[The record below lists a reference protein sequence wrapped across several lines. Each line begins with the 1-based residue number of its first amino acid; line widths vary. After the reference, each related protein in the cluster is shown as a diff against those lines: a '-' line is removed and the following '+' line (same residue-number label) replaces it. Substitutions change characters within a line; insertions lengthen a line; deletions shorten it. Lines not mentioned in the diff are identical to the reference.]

1 MMTLQQIQYFITVC
15 KYKSFTKAAEEM
27 HISQP
32 GISSAMK
39 ELERECKVT
48 LFERR
53 NNSLYITDAG
63 VLFLREAKK
72 MQRQYES
79 MEVAVKTLSEGRE
92 FVRIGLAT
100 MFGNA
105 VYPKLRR
112 MFCQQYRE
120 KWIWSAVEPGK
131 WWQERIVKV

>member
-1 MMTLQQIQYFITVC
+1 
-15 KYKSFTKAAEEM
+15 
-27 HISQP
+27 
-32 GISSAMK
+32 MK

-92 FVRIGLAT
+92 FVRI
-100 MFGNA
+100 
-105 VYPKLRR
+105 VLRLCLEMPYTR
-112 MFCQQYRE
+112 NCGE
-120 KWIWSAVEPGK
+120 CSASSIRK
-131 WWQERIVKV
+131 

>member
-15 KYKSFTKAAEEM
+15 KYKSFTKAMEEM

-63 VLFLREAKK
+63 VPFYGKRKK
-72 MQRQYES
+72 CAS
-79 MEVAVKTLSEGRE
+79 V
-92 FVRIGLAT
+92 
-100 MFGNA
+100 
-105 VYPKLRR
+105 
-112 MFCQQYRE
+112 
-120 KWIWSAVEPGK
+120 
-131 WWQERIVKV
+131 